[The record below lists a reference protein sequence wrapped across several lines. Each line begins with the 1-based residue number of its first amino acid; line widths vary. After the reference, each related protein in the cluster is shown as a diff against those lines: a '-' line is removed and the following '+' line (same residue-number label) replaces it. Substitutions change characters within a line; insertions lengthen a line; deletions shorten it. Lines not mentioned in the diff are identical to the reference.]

1 MEKKFLTVEDVA
13 KRYGF
18 SISTVLR
25 KAKSGEMPQGMK
37 IGRSRRWSVDELE
50 EFERSLGKE
59 KIEIN
64 TNTGALQ
71 E

>member
-1 MEKKFLTVEDVA
+1 MDRKFLAIEDVA

-25 KAKSGEMPQGMK
+25 KAKSGEMPQGTK

-50 EFERSLGKE
+50 NFERSLGKK

-64 TNTGALQ
+64 TSTGALQ